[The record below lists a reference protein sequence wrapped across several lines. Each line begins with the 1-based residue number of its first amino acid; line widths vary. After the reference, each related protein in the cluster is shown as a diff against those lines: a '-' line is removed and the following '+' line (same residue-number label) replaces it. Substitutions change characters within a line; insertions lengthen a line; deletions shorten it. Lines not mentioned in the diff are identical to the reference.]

1 MVRVTGA
8 TPAVGGI
15 TLSVAFLSV
24 YGPATAIAGV
34 QIQSGGLPLHLPL
47 LSTSCCRV
55 ATMAQAAERSTDVP
69 VSQHR
74 T

>member
-34 QIQSGGLPLHLPL
+34 QVQSGGLPLHLPL

-55 ATMAQAAERSTDVP
+55 ATMDQVAQRSSDVP
-69 VSQHR
+69 ALQHR